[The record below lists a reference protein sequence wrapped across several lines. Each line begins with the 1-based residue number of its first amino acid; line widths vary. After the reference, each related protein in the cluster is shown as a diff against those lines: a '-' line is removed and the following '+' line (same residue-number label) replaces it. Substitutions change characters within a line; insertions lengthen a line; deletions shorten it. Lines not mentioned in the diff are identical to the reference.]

1 MNYLVVA
8 APEKVNLTVAVLLA
22 SCPISMYTA
31 KVKIDVKPKNNRHS
45 HRLTMLASVDSTNHR
60 TTKSRCTRDDKRVYT
75 IVTISRLIGC
85 CWTLDGKAIE
95 IQSNKTNI

>member
-31 KVKIDVKPKNNRHS
+31 KVKIGVKLKNNR

-95 IQSNKTNI
+95 IQSYKANI

>member
-31 KVKIDVKPKNNRHS
+31 KVKIDVKSPNNS
-45 HRLTMLASVDSTNHR
+45 YTRLTMLASVDSTNHR

-75 IVTISRLIGC
+75 IVTISNLIGC

-95 IQSNKTNI
+95 IQSNKANI

>member
-31 KVKIDVKPKNNRHS
+31 KVKIDVKPKNNRHIDLPCWPVLIPQITGLLS
-45 HRLTMLASVDSTNHR
+45 PDVP
-60 TTKSRCTRDDKRVYT
+60 
-75 IVTISRLIGC
+75 VTIKESTQL
-85 CWTLDGKAIE
+85 
-95 IQSNKTNI
+95 